1 MSALRLAPVLSLLF
15 VSATAEAAIPKAK
28 VTGGTPAQRAQ
39 LQKGIDKLP
48 PCFKSMMDDK
58 SVEVRICNGSQNAFW
73 VPTGYTDT
81 TDMKCPEQIDGV
93 AHIEFDSEF
102 FGDSKKAG
110 DVMAKADCIN
120 RKDFQDMPPEEII
133 LHEVAHGYQ
142 EFNGTTVDGFLA
154 AGFAKKFQQYRN
166 DPRVQAKIKEMR
178 KLSLEGKLEG
188 AARCKLNYEL
198 WLLYK
203 KHGLAI
209 RNPSDMHASDV
220 DLDGTSG
227 TTDGLADFSGS
238 AAEYWAMVVQMYAS
252 NGWKFCATLNEAEK
266 KWFASNMAE
275 CMRQFPTPDCMKN
288 RNAFGRTRPGDGGV
302 FLRP

>member
-1 MSALRLAPVLSLLF
+1 MSALRLASVLSLLF

-28 VTGGTPAQRAQ
+28 VTGGTPAQQAQ
-39 LQKGIDKLP
+39 LQAGLDKLP

-58 SVEVRICNGSQNAFW
+58 NIEVRICNGFGNAYW
-73 VPTGYTDT
+73 VPAGYTKTNGT
-81 TDMKCPEQIDGV
+81 TCPELRDGV
-93 AHIEFDSEF
+93 AHIEFDSET
-102 FGDSKKAG
+102 FGDSKAAG
-110 DVMAKADCIN
+110 DAMAAGDCIN
-120 RKDFQDMPPEEII
+120 RNDFQDMPVEEIL

-142 EFNGTTVDGFLA
+142 EFNSSTVDGFLA

-178 KLSLEGKLEG
+178 KLHLQGKLEG

-209 RNPSDMHASDV
+209 RNPSDMHASDP
-220 DLDGTSG
+220 DLDGETG
-227 TTDGLADFSGS
+227 TTDGLADFGGS

-275 CMRQFPTPDCMKN
+275 CMRQFKTPDCMKN
-288 RNAFGRTRPGDGGV
+288 RNAFGKTKPGDGAV
-302 FLRP
+302 FLKP